1 MRSSPAASTPL
12 GTTDTALN
20 NHTDRLVKITGEF
33 TPVVGVLAQT
43 SHHFVPAFVKLNT
56 LADKFFEQ
64 RMDERS

>member
-1 MRSSPAASTPL
+1 MRSISGGVHTL

-43 SHHFVPAFVKLNT
+43 SHHFVPAFVKLNQ
-56 LADKFFEQ
+56 LG
-64 RMDERS
+64 R